1 LFNWF
6 HDFFISNGTA
16 GRPISGIKNRAIPNL
31 FQCSFNIRTTL
42 FVFLSITSDGLLPFF
57 HLTIEKKT
65 KDFVNPLEN
74 NIFVSVNDEGS
85 TGLLLFCLSA
95 YTYQWREKRLK

>member
-1 LFNWF
+1 MASC
-6 HDFFISNGTA
+6 H
-16 GRPISGIKNRAIPNL
+16 
-31 FQCSFNIRTTL
+31 
-42 FVFLSITSDGLLPFF
+42 FF